1 MQNTERSGGFGVV
14 PPSSNRNGQQDGG
27 PEFDRRRAPAAEKAV
42 PARVWRGPFLA
53 ELAATSNVA
62 ASARKA
68 GTNTARVYELRR
80 ADPLFYREW
89 QEALCE
95 GYDLLELNLLHRL
108 REGEVK
114 PAPGSKRGTR
124 VFDNATALRL
134 LVAHRETAARQ
145 RAVIENRNSDAILDA
160 INAKIEKMRERRLAA
175 PRPQLPSLEEGAPAT
190 DDK

>member
-1 MQNTERSGGFGVV
+1 MAEKT
-14 PPSSNRNGQQDGG
+14 PA
-27 PEFDRRRAPAAEKAV
+27 RRRTPAACTTV
-42 PARVWRGPFLA
+42 PQRIWRRTFLT

-68 GTNTARVYELRR
+68 DISTTTVYELRR
-80 ADPLFYREW
+80 ADPVFYREW

-114 PAPGSKRGTR
+114 PAAGARRGTR

-145 RAVIENRNSDAILDA
+145 RAVIENRNSEAILDA
-160 INAKIEKMRERRLAA
+160 INAKIEKMRERRVAA
-175 PRPQLPSLEEGAPAT
+175 LPASTRETA
-190 DDK
+190 DDVDQ

>member
-1 MQNTERSGGFGVV
+1 MADIA
-14 PPSSNRNGQQDGG
+14 PS
-27 PEFDRRRAPAAEKAV
+27 RRRTPALRKDT
-42 PARVWRGPFLA
+42 PKRKWRRTFLA

-68 GTNTARVYELRR
+68 AVSTARAYEARR
-80 ADPLFYREW
+80 ADPVFYREW

-95 GYDLLELNLLHRL
+95 GYDLLEMNLLHRL

-114 PAPGSKRGTR
+114 PAPGAKRGTR

-145 RAVIENRNSDAILDA
+145 RAVTENRNSEAIVDA
-160 INAKIEKMRERRLAA
+160 INAKIEKIKQRRLAA
-175 PRPQLPSLEEGAPAT
+175 AAVPASPIPASEAIV
-190 DDK
+190 DAGQ